1 MKERMVV
8 QRNIIDIEA
17 AERDLQIKLYRK
29 VQQLFRI
36 VL

>member
-17 AERDLQIKLYRK
+17 AERDLQVKLYKK
-29 VQQLFRI
+29 VT
-36 VL
+36 VLQS